1 MFKIKLEEFPETL
14 FDFPYI
20 GNNITRK
27 DVAEI
32 TKEWNEAQMAN
43 FAAKYPHLVTATTS
57 KSEPTKIETKE
68 K

>member
-1 MFKIKLEEFPETL
+1 MADKIKLEEFPETP
-14 FDFPYI
+14 FDLPYI

-32 TKEWNEAQMAN
+32 TKTWNEAQMAN
-43 FAAKYPHLVTATTS
+43 FAAKFPHFVAS
-57 KSEPTKIETKE
+57 AKSEPAKIEPKD